1 MALGERFN
9 MDFNREYDSIHLDG
23 APSASTSDED
33 RAEEVTSYTYEIIE
47 GSSDSRYIVPSS
59 MR

>member
-1 MALGERFN
+1 
-9 MDFNREYDSIHLDG
+9 MDFNREYDSVHLDVSPALSTA
-23 APSASTSDED
+23 APSDD
-33 RAEEVTSYTYEIIE
+33 AEEVTSSTYEIIE